1 MPTYVR
7 RNGVFVDKKTGEPMK
22 LPKWQHNTFPTPQLI
37 KQMPDYQSPIDGK
50 AITSRTAR
58 KEDLKRNGC
67 VPYEPSLSPT
77 KGKVR
82 NPRYATQ
89 GRRLTES

>member
-1 MPTYVR
+1 MPVYVR
-7 RNGVFVDKKTGEPMK
+7 RDGVFVDKKTGERMV
-22 LPKWQHNTFPTPQLI
+22 LPEHDTFPTPQLI
-37 KQMPDYQSPIDGK
+37 KPMPDYQSPIDGRP
-50 AITSRTAR
+50 ITSRTAR

-82 NPRYATQ
+82 KQRYATE
-89 GRRLTES
+89 GRVLAEN